1 MIAQRHERI
10 ITKKRAKL
18 AEKLWRKDEKYRL
31 EKNKNKED
39 KNKEETANYIDK
51 GKQKRKERFK
61 NFVRTNKEKTSWSSA
76 EG

>member
-10 ITKKRAKL
+10 ITKKREKL

-51 GKQKRKERFK
+51 GK
-61 NFVRTNKEKTSWSSA
+61 
-76 EG
+76 

>member
-1 MIAQRHERI
+1 MIVQRHERI

-51 GKQKRKERFK
+51 GK
-61 NFVRTNKEKTSWSSA
+61 
-76 EG
+76 